1 MELETLNK
9 IVTSI
14 HKDIAHIVNR
24 FNRDRMDGSDGWVAF
39 TKEFDESTKRL
50 ETTLDSGEGTTVV
63 LLFDDIWLN
72 SDGDVT
78 YKFVIDHIDA
88 NNAQMNIVN
97 MRRHGFDDYKAGPR
111 IHNIYD
117 ERKYYQH
124 WRFFSKVLSDN
135 DSRYTNVG
143 ERSGLWLNAFRSV
156 MRVGQR
162 RQEKTGV
169 AAHERVAQSNF
180 KQNLSEC
187 IAAIQLVDTGMER
200 INAQVAEVRD
210 WFKEIKVDYKSN
222 DTKLYEN
229 PYTKGA
235 NVIMPVEVSF
245 YTDVNKFKSKKDPLD
260 CGDRYYLFQCTY
272 HVRFD
277 VVTNDCDVDDTK
289 WQTRYAYYFSDPE
302 MKIPDALG
310 NSVTITAHLDKGVM
324 NTGDDFC
331 TGEQAMNALSIAIKN
346 MLNAQKL
353 HDAMMAGYA
362 AQK

>member
-14 HKDIAHIVNR
+14 HKDIALIVNS
-24 FNRDRMDGSDGWVAF
+24 FNSNRIDGSDGWVAF

-50 ETTLDSGEGTTVV
+50 ETTLDSGEGTAVV
-63 LLFDDIWLN
+63 LLFDDILVN

-97 MRRHGFDDYKAGPR
+97 MRRHGFEDYKAGPR

-143 ERSGLWLNAFRSV
+143 ERSGLWLNAFKLV
-156 MRVGQR
+156 MSAGKR

-235 NVIMPVEVSF
+235 NVVMPVEVSF
-245 YTDVNKFKSKKDPLD
+245 YTDVNKFKTENEPLD
-260 CGDRYYLFQCTY
+260 CGERYYLFQCTY

-277 VVTNDCDVDDTK
+277 VVTNECEVDNAK
-289 WQTRYAYYFSDPE
+289 WQTHCAYYFSDPA
-302 MKIPDALG
+302 MKIPDELG
-310 NSVTITAHLDKGVM
+310 SSVTIAAHLDRGVLD
-324 NTGDDFC
+324 TGDKFC
-331 TGEQAMNALSIAIKN
+331 SGEQAMNALGVAIKN

-353 HDAMMAGYA
+353 HDAMTAGYTA
-362 AQK
+362 KK